1 MLHWAVYMAAAASKD
16 GENFSIL
23 HSTKQSSTKKKD
35 KSSSCHSFTDPIL
48 VKLLYYYIHCKQ
60 CCITHLFIRMS
71 CLKKSSHEHVWSRH
85 RQVEL
90 QDIHHQFLLLAHV
103 WLDAFLE
110 IKGKQKKE
118 KERRSVNWLTISKT
132 SSLVY
137 ALSVIRIKSSTVGT
151 ETSSYLQ
158 AISIAVT
165 PTNWSFFLI
174 TAWRSKNLSMRL
186 TVRNNVSSKSSNL

>member
-35 KSSSCHSFTDPIL
+35 KSSSWYSFIDPIL
-48 VKLLYYYIHCKQ
+48 VKLLWYYIHCKQ

-90 QDIHHQFLLLAHV
+90 QDVHHQFLLLAHV
-103 WLDAFLE
+103 SLDAFLKKKRE
-110 IKGKQKKE
+110 IKKE
-118 KERRSVNWLTISKT
+118 KEQWSINCLPYLKVHL
-132 SSLVY
+132 LY
-137 ALSVIRIKSSTVGT
+137 MPCPLSEWNPQR
-151 ETSSYLQ
+151 
-158 AISIAVT
+158 
-165 PTNWSFFLI
+165 
-174 TAWRSKNLSMRL
+174 
-186 TVRNNVSSKSSNL
+186 